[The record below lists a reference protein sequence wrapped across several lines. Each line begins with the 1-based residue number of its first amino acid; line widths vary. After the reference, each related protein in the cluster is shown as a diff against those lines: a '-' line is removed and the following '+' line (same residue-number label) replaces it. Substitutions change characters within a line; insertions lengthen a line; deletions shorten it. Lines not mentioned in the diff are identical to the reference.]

1 MTKDEIIR
9 MAQEAGF
16 CHDTNNGIYLSA
28 PIHIEAFAKLVE
40 ERTIELCAKVC
51 EERGMVKGGEVFAA
65 RIRARKQEALKQL
78 NTEEIV

>member
-1 MTKDEIIR
+1 MTKDEIIL
-9 MAQEAGF
+9 MAQKAQMPFYWRTGEI
-16 CHDTNNGIYLSA
+16 TYLDKL
-28 PIHIEAFAKLVE
+28 EAFAKLVE

-78 NTEEIV
+78 NTEETV

>member
-1 MTKDEIIR
+1 MTKDEIMELAR
-9 MAQEAGF
+9 QAGF
-16 CHDTNNGIYLSA
+16 VYAGEPFQDLNK
-28 PIHIEAFAKLVE
+28 PIEAFAKLVE

-78 NTEEIV
+78 NTEEIS